1 MDVIGNVK
9 HQTVKPPED
18 EALPTAPGHLIFDA
32 DFESGNLGKVEYCE
46 NNEYDLYI
54 RVDTCNQKYRLWF
67 HYSVTNAKVGQ
78 TCIFHIVNFSKGR
91 SLYREGMGPVVRST
105 SRPSWIRLSQ
115 SQCYYWKGESGGYIL
130 SFTFKFDVDERYEFA
145 YCFPYDYSRLQS
157 KILALPSNVQHRVLA
172 HTLQK
177 RNIDLLTIGSGERHI
192 VVMARVHPGESPA
205 SFIMEGFLEFITSE
219 DCNVAKYLR
228 DQVTFKVIPM
238 LNPDGVALGN
248 YRCSLMG
255 FDLNRHWRDTNPW
268 AQPGLHAVKAF
279 LIGLEKEHPVD
290 FCFDIHAHSLATGA
304 FMYGNVVSEDQQ
316 SEQQAF
322 PKIFS
327 AFAEDF
333 SLSKTN
339 FNKDTVKSGTAR
351 RVLGGLFPKSYTL
364 EVSFYNYQKDLR
376 SVPYTQKAYSDLGEN
391 LARAIAEYYRKYP
404 TL

>member
-78 TCIFHIVNFSKGR
+78 TCIFHIVNFSKVKLQIQQWVTNYQGR

-177 RNIDLLTIGSGERHI
+177 RNWLADLI
-192 VVMARVHPGESPA
+192 
-205 SFIMEGFLEFITSE
+205 
-219 DCNVAKYLR
+219 
-228 DQVTFKVIPM
+228 
-238 LNPDGVALGN
+238 
-248 YRCSLMG
+248 
-255 FDLNRHWRDTNPW
+255 
-268 AQPGLHAVKAF
+268 
-279 LIGLEKEHPVD
+279 
-290 FCFDIHAHSLATGA
+290 
-304 FMYGNVVSEDQQ
+304 
-316 SEQQAF
+316 
-322 PKIFS
+322 
-327 AFAEDF
+327 
-333 SLSKTN
+333 
-339 FNKDTVKSGTAR
+339 
-351 RVLGGLFPKSYTL
+351 
-364 EVSFYNYQKDLR
+364 
-376 SVPYTQKAYSDLGEN
+376 
-391 LARAIAEYYRKYP
+391 
-404 TL
+404 